1 MKKLLGILVLSLLL
15 SGCAGAGEQ
24 SSLLGGVIL
33 LVGGIIAL
41 TNVRPFFWGME
52 KADKVKSK
60 SGQKI
65 IYAVMIIGIIFVMVN
80 LDKVFIFIG
89 RAIGLGN

>member
-1 MKKLLGILVLSLLL
+1 MKKLLGIVVLSLLL

-41 TNVRPFFWGME
+41 TIVRPFFGEW
-52 KADKVKSK
+52 KKLIKLKVNQDKKLYTHS
-60 SGQKI
+60 
-65 IYAVMIIGIIFVMVN
+65 
-80 LDKVFIFIG
+80 
-89 RAIGLGN
+89 

>member
-1 MKKLLGILVLSLLL
+1 
-15 SGCAGAGEQ
+15 
-24 SSLLGGVIL
+24 
-33 LVGGIIAL
+33 
-41 TNVRPFFWGME
+41 ME

-65 IYAVMIIGIIFVMVN
+65 IYALMIIGIIFVMVN